1 MRFFQLKSYLMKKKL
16 LYLSLVLTIAVAFSF
31 SEPAERYFEIAKN
44 LDIFATLF
52 KEVNALYVDEVNPNK
67 LVRTGID
74 AMLTSLDPY
83 TNYIPEDEVED
94 FRTTNT
100 GQYGGIGA
108 VTREIGKRTVVTM
121 IMEGYGAQ
129 KGGLKIGDE
138 VLRID
143 DIELSKLSR
152 EESSQLMKGQVGTPV
167 SLTIKRMGV
176 DKPIK
181 LEFKREKIKLNNVP
195 YAGLVANDIAYI
207 QLSDFTPD
215 AAKEVKNALT
225 VLKEQG
231 AKGVILDLRGNPG
244 GLLIEAVNITNLFL
258 PKGKLVVSTKGKIPE
273 NNLNYETL
281 NAPIDTEIPVSVL
294 INRGSASASEIVAGT
309 LQDYDRGIVIGEK
322 SYGKGLVQVSRPLS
336 YNSQL
341 KVTTAKY
348 YTPTGRCI
356 QVLDYTH
363 RRDDGSVGSIPDSL
377 KRAFKTTNGRTV
389 YDGGGIDPDVKT
401 ETREAHTLTQVLFE
415 KGYLFDFAAQYVYN
429 NPQQLEARTFTLTD
443 EAYQRFVN
451 WMKDKNYAY
460 KSYLEYQLHQ
470 FSQEA
475 KKEKYYTDLKSQI
488 DAIQSRIADSKKNE
502 LMLYKDEIK
511 MLLEEEI
518 VSHYHLEKG
527 GIEAGFKY
535 DDDVKK
541 ATELLHDQSQYKK
554 LLNIQ

>member
-1 MRFFQLKSYLMKKKL
+1 MKRKL
-16 LYLSLVLTIAVAFSF
+16 LIFCSMLAIVLVSLSFTR
-31 SEPAERYFEIAKN
+31 PADRYFEIAKN

-74 AMLTSLDPY
+74 AMLGSLDPY

-94 FRTTNT
+94 FRTINT

-108 VTREIGKRTVVTM
+108 ITREIGNRTIVTM

-143 DIELSKLSR
+143 DIELAKLSR

-167 SLTIKRMGV
+167 SLTVKRFGV
-176 DKPIK
+176 DQPIR
-181 LEFKREKIKLNNVP
+181 LQFKREKIKVHNVP
-195 YAGLVANDIAYI
+195 FSGMVGKDIAYI

-215 AAKEVKNALT
+215 AGKEVKNALLA
-225 VLKEQG
+225 LKEQG

-244 GLLIEAVNITNLFL
+244 GLLIEAVNITNIFL

-273 NNLNYETL
+273 NNLSYETL
-281 NAPIDTEIPVSVL
+281 NPATDTEIPVAVL

-309 LQDYDRGIVIGEK
+309 LQDYDRGIVLGEK

-363 RRDDGSVGSIPDSL
+363 RRDDGSVGSIPDSI
-377 KRAFKTTNGRTV
+377 RREFKTSTGRTV
-389 YDGGGIDPDVKT
+389 YDGGGIEPDIKT
-401 ETREAHTLTQVLFE
+401 EPMEASSLTQVLFE
-415 KGYLFDFAAQYVYN
+415 KGFLFDYVTQYVSKH
-429 NPQQLEARTFTLTD
+429 PEPVDPKSFMLSD
-443 EAYQRFVN
+443 EEYMQFVN
-451 WMKDKNYAY
+451 WMKDKDYSY
-460 KSYLEYQLHQ
+460 KSMLELKLQD
-470 FSQEA
+470 FTESA
-475 KKEKYYTDLKSQI
+475 KKEKYYTGLKTQLENIQSQI
-488 DAIQSRIADSKKNE
+488 NESKKNE
-502 LMLYKDEIK
+502 MMMNKDQIK
-511 MLLEEEI
+511 MLLEEDI
-518 VSHYHLEKG
+518 VSRFHLERG
-527 GIEAGFKY
+527 SIEAGFKY
-535 DDDVKK
+535 DNDVKR
-541 ATELLHDQSQYKK
+541 AIDALHNDSQYKK
-554 LLNIQ
+554 ILNIQ